1 MDYSRFI
8 ASAGPV
14 IGRVCITFRFAK
26 ILRNSYFLIKFAR
39 IRIVENCL
47 PVL

>member
-14 IGRVCITFRFAK
+14 IGRLCITFRSAE
-26 ILRNSYFLIKFAR
+26 ILRNIYFLIKFAR